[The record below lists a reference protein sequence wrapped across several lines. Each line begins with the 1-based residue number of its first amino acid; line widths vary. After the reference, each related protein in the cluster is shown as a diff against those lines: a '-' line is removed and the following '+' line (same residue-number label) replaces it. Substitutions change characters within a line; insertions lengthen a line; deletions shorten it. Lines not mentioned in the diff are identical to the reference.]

1 MYVVTYY
8 DGENVLYTQEYS
20 YGSVI
25 DRPTSPS
32 KEGYLFTG
40 WFKDPELTQ
49 MSDFIDRCR
58 GDMSLYAKWRE
69 DDRSDYIYLDGTDGD
84 DANDGADRGERRQ
97 DLRACKVAAQQ
108 RARTP
113 SS

>member
-49 MSDFIDRCR
+49 MFDFIDRCR

-69 DDRSDYIYLDGTDGD
+69 DDRSDYIYLDGTDGMMRTT
-84 DANDGADRGERRQ
+84 ARPRRAPSRPSSVQ
-97 DLRACKVAAQQ
+97 SRCSQ